1 VTVITDNVGQIRGE
15 SLSWTSSGAKG
26 RPVPLHRQ
34 FLGGRSGKRRNAMR
48 TAGEIAM
55 AVPAWTPTDP
65 VEKMPNFQ
73 PPINWCPAPPKIVS
87 TDVFPYQANEVAISH
102 TEAGH
107 LTADVVL
114 TGAAASNSLC
124 QFLLIRDFGVN
135 WRHIKALTLHDA
147 LLRAQLNRFETDNTL
162 QFMILGYSDSAG
174 PERNN
179 VFLRTGRARNV
190 FHLLGPSAR
199 SRTAVVKPA
208 TPNEYFTVNSTVAS
222 RAQNRSVVIHI
233 LANGSGTI

>member
-1 VTVITDNVGQIRGE
+1 VEEVASAE
-15 SLSWTSSGAKG
+15 M
-26 RPVPLHRQ
+26 P
-34 FLGGRSGKRRNAMR
+34 R

-65 VEKMPNFQ
+65 VEKMPNLQ
-73 PPINWCPAPPKIVS
+73 PPINWCPAPPKVVS
-87 TDVFPYQANEVAISH
+87 TDVFPYQANEIAISL

-107 LTADVVL
+107 LTPDIVL

-147 LLRAQLNRFETDNTL
+147 LLSAQLQRFETDKTL

-179 VFLRTGRARNV
+179 VFVRTGRARNV

-199 SRTAVVKPA
+199 SRAAVVKPA
-208 TPNEYFTVNSTVAS
+208 TPSEYFTVNSTVES

>member
-1 VTVITDNVGQIRGE
+1 
-15 SLSWTSSGAKG
+15 
-26 RPVPLHRQ
+26 
-34 FLGGRSGKRRNAMR
+34 
-48 TAGEIAM
+48 M

-87 TDVFPYQANEVAISH
+87 TDVFPYQGNEVAISH

-107 LTADVVL
+107 LTPDVVL

-147 LLRAQLNRFETDNTL
+147 LLGAQLNRFETDTTL

-199 SRTAVVKPA
+199 SRSVVTPA

>member
-1 VTVITDNVGQIRGE
+1 
-15 SLSWTSSGAKG
+15 
-26 RPVPLHRQ
+26 
-34 FLGGRSGKRRNAMR
+34 
-48 TAGEIAM
+48 M

-65 VEKMPNFQ
+65 VEKMPNLQ

-107 LTADVVL
+107 LTPDVVL

-135 WRHIKALTLHDA
+135 WRHIKALALHDA
-147 LLRAQLNRFETDNTL
+147 LLNAQLNRFETDNTL

-233 LANGSGTI
+233 ILANSSGII

>member
-1 VTVITDNVGQIRGE
+1 
-15 SLSWTSSGAKG
+15 
-26 RPVPLHRQ
+26 
-34 FLGGRSGKRRNAMR
+34 
-48 TAGEIAM
+48 M

-107 LTADVVL
+107 LTPDVVL

-147 LLRAQLNRFETDNTL
+147 LLRAQLNRFETDTTL
-162 QFMILGYSDSAG
+162 QFMILGCSDSAG

-190 FHLLGPSAR
+190 FHLLGPSGR
-199 SRTAVVKPA
+199 SRSVVTPA

-222 RAQNRSVVIHI
+222 RAQNRSVIIHI

>member
-1 VTVITDNVGQIRGE
+1 VTVITDNVGRIRAE
-15 SLSWTSSGAKG
+15 LLSWRSPGAA
-26 RPVPLHRQ
+26 PAPLQKNISWVEVVASAEMPRELQ
-34 FLGGRSGKRRNAMR
+34 E
-48 TAGEIAM
+48 EIAM

-65 VEKMPNFQ
+65 VEKMPNLQ

-107 LTADVVL
+107 LTPDVVL

-147 LLRAQLNRFETDNTL
+147 LLTAQLLRFETDKTL

-199 SRTAVVKPA
+199 SRTVVTPA

-233 LANGSGTI
+233 LVNGSGTI

>member
-1 VTVITDNVGQIRGE
+1 MADPVEQMPNV
-15 SLSWTSSGAKG
+15 
-26 RPVPLHRQ
+26 
-34 FLGGRSGKRRNAMR
+34 
-48 TAGEIAM
+48 
-55 AVPAWTPTDP
+55 WTPADP
-65 VEKMPNFQ
+65 VEKMPNLQ

-87 TDVFPYQANEVAISH
+87 TAVFPYQANEVAISH

-107 LTADVVL
+107 LTPDVVL
-114 TGAAASNSLC
+114 TGAAASSSLC

-135 WRHIKALTLHDA
+135 WRHLKGVALHDA
-147 LLRAQLNRFETDNTL
+147 LLKAQLQRFETDNTL
-162 QFMILGYSDSAG
+162 QFMILGYGDSAG

-199 SRTAVVKPA
+199 SRTVVVQPA

-222 RAQNRSVVIHI
+222 RAENRSVVIHI
-233 LANGSGTI
+233 LASASGTI

>member
-1 VTVITDNVGQIRGE
+1 
-15 SLSWTSSGAKG
+15 
-26 RPVPLHRQ
+26 
-34 FLGGRSGKRRNAMR
+34 
-48 TAGEIAM
+48 M

-65 VEKMPNFQ
+65 VEKMPNLQ
-73 PPINWCPAPPKIVS
+73 PPINWCPAPPKVVS
-87 TDVFPYQANEVAISH
+87 TDVFPYQANEIAISL
-102 TEAGH
+102 TEGGH
-107 LTADVVL
+107 LTPDVVL

-147 LLRAQLNRFETDNTL
+147 LLSAQLQRFETDKTL

>member
-1 VTVITDNVGQIRGE
+1 
-15 SLSWTSSGAKG
+15 
-26 RPVPLHRQ
+26 
-34 FLGGRSGKRRNAMR
+34 
-48 TAGEIAM
+48 
-55 AVPAWTPTDP
+55 
-65 VEKMPNFQ
+65 
-73 PPINWCPAPPKIVS
+73 
-87 TDVFPYQANEVAISH
+87 
-102 TEAGH
+102 
-107 LTADVVL
+107 
-114 TGAAASNSLC
+114 
-124 QFLLIRDFGVN
+124 VN

-147 LLRAQLNRFETDNTL
+147 LLSAQLQRFETDKTL

-208 TPNEYFTVNSTVAS
+208 TPNEYFTENSTVES

-233 LANGSGTI
+233 LARLRTHNQ

>member
-1 VTVITDNVGQIRGE
+1 
-15 SLSWTSSGAKG
+15 
-26 RPVPLHRQ
+26 
-34 FLGGRSGKRRNAMR
+34 
-48 TAGEIAM
+48 M

-65 VEKMPNFQ
+65 VEQMPNFQ

-87 TDVFPYQANEVAISH
+87 KDVFPYQANEVAISH

-107 LTADVVL
+107 LTPDVVL

-135 WRHIKALTLHDA
+135 WRHIKALTLHDP
-147 LLRAQLNRFETDNTL
+147 LLSAQLNRFETDNTL

-190 FHLLGPSAR
+190 FHLLGPGAR
-199 SRTAVVKPA
+199 SRAVVTPA

-233 LANGSGTI
+233 LVNGSGTI

>member
-1 VTVITDNVGQIRGE
+1 
-15 SLSWTSSGAKG
+15 
-26 RPVPLHRQ
+26 
-34 FLGGRSGKRRNAMR
+34 
-48 TAGEIAM
+48 M
-55 AVPAWTPTDP
+55 AVPARTPTDP
-65 VEKMPNFQ
+65 VEKMPNSQ

-87 TDVFPYQANEVAISH
+87 PDVFPYQANEVAISH

-107 LTADVVL
+107 LTPDVVL

-124 QFLLIRDFGVN
+124 QFLLIRDFGVD
-135 WRHIKALTLHDA
+135 WRHIKTLTLHDA
-147 LLRAQLNRFETDNTL
+147 LLTAQLLRFETDNTL

-199 SRTAVVKPA
+199 SRAVWTPA
-208 TPNEYFTVNSTVAS
+208 TPNEYYGELNGCIEGTESI
-222 RAQNRSVVIHI
+222 RSHPYYF
-233 LANGSGTI
+233 G